1 MRVRRSRL
9 VALLT
14 AIVCV
19 ALAATAVQVSESRP
33 EHDYVRGQVGRAVQV
48 EDGEVLVE
56 DVRIGNRLTRSGEVM
71 DTTPGAFV
79 VVSVTVAATG
89 THELLYSDSRLV
101 TRGPRVYDDFSSQS
115 SRAAPGFS
123 EQSEYV
129 FEVDPG
135 AIEDLTL
142 ELWRLEIINGFQAR
156 VQVHLGIT
164 PDNADQ
170 WRDAAAGRSIEID
183 TNATTRGLG

>member
-1 MRVRRSRL
+1 VRARRSRL

-19 ALAATAVQVSESRP
+19 ALAATVVQVSEARP
-33 EHDYVRGQVGRAVQV
+33 EHDYLRGQVGRPVQV
-48 EDGEVLVE
+48 EDGEVLVD
-56 DVRIGNRLTRSGEVM
+56 DVRIGNRLTRRGEVM

-79 VVSVTVAATG
+79 VVGVTVAATG
-89 THELLYSDSRLV
+89 THELLLSDSRLV
-101 TRGPRVYDDFSSQS
+101 TRGPRVYDEFGLQS

-123 EQSEYV
+123 ERSNYV

-135 AIEDLTL
+135 EIEDLTL
-142 ELWRLEIINGFQAR
+142 ELWRVEIISGFQAR

-164 PDNADQ
+164 ADTADR
-170 WRDAAAGRSIEID
+170 WREAAAGRSVEID
-183 TNATTRGLG
+183 TDAETRALR

>member
-1 MRVRRSRL
+1 MKVRRSRL

-19 ALAATAVQVSESRP
+19 ALAATAVQVSEARP
-33 EHDYVRGQVGRAVQV
+33 EHDYVRGQVGRPVQV
-48 EDGEVLVE
+48 EDGEVLVD
-56 DVRIGNRLTRSGEVM
+56 DVRIGTRLTRKGEVM

-79 VVSVTVAATG
+79 VVDVTVAATG
-89 THELLYSDSRLV
+89 TSELLYSDSRLV
-101 TRGPRVYDDFSSQS
+101 TRGPRVYDEFGLQS

-123 EQSEYV
+123 ERTEYV

-135 AIEDLTL
+135 QIEDLTL

-164 PDNADQ
+164 PGNADQ
-170 WRDAAAGRSIEID
+170 WRDASTGRSVEVD